1 MQRARVCWVLWL
13 MCLAGAA
20 TANEV
25 PAAAPIMEVR
35 YFDRG
40 PLDARHAYKF
50 QLIHELLAVTRPE
63 FGDYKVSSF
72 GNESSAKR
80 QALLISEG
88 EILNLTW
95 ASPGTVIAR
104 AEVISI
110 PVDILKGL
118 LGFRVCLIN
127 PANFPARVD
136 TIDELSIGQGLNWSD
151 VEIYRFNE
159 LQVRQAPSFEAL
171 FDMLAAKRFQCL
183 PLGADEVAFTW
194 REKRETYPFLQL
206 ESRLLIYYDHP
217 VYLQVSKKHPELA
230 RRLTLGL
237 ARLQQNGRF
246 DQLFND
252 YHARDL
258 ELLALPQR
266 RIFCLVSPYLPLAGQ
281 CTQNLFFS
289 QPQR

>member
-1 MQRARVCWVLWL
+1 MQSARVCWVLWL
-13 MCLAGAA
+13 FCWAGTALADQ
-20 TANEV
+20 V
-25 PAAAPIMEVR
+25 PTAAPVMEVR

-40 PLDARHAYKF
+40 ILDARHAYKF

-63 FGDYKVSSF
+63 FGDYKVYSF
-72 GNESSAKR
+72 GHESSAKR

-118 LGFRVCLIN
+118 LGYRVCLIN
-127 PANFPARVD
+127 PANFPAGVD
-136 TIDELSIGQGLNWSD
+136 NIAELSIGQGLNWSD

-194 REKRETYPFLQL
+194 REKKEAYPFLQL

-217 VYLQVSKKHPELA
+217 VHLQVSKKHPELA
-230 RRLTLGL
+230 RRLALGL
-237 ARLQQNGRF
+237 TRLQQNGRF
-246 DQLFND
+246 EQLFNE

-258 ELLALPQR
+258 ELLALSQR

-281 CTQNLFFS
+281 CTRNPFFS
-289 QPQR
+289 QL